1 MRVKVYN
8 PAWGGPCEALA
19 TLLPCPE
26 EIRIPYA
33 SSDAVALK
41 GLLEP
46 QAVGT
51 AVPFCADGYR
61 CSTSSQRNAT
71 TNSPGT

>member
-1 MRVKVYN
+1 MDPCSHEELEELQLRVKVCN

-51 AVPFCADGYR
+51 AVPFRAGR
-61 CSTSSQRNAT
+61 L
-71 TNSPGT
+71 